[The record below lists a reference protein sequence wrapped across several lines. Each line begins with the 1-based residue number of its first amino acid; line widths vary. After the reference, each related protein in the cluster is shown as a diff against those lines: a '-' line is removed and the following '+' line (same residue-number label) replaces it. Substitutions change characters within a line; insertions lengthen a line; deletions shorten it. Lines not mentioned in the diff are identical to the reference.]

1 MVLVD
6 KKQLLIYNKF
16 VFLYTI
22 ILRRFFRMKKIKIL
36 ALVMALVAIVA
47 CFAGCGEKEAAK
59 LTMATNAEFPP
70 FEYLEGEEIVG
81 ADVDLAKALAEKL
94 GRELEITNIDFDAA
108 LTGAATGKYD
118 VAVAGITANDE
129 RRKNMNFSDD
139 YYTASQAIIVT
150 ADSEIKAAADL
161 EGKKVSCQEGTTG
174 EQYLLDN
181 EYEIQSYK
189 TGAEA
194 VSALTA
200 GKVDA
205 VVIDNAVAVALS
217 AKQDGKTVVLDEAL
231 TKEAYA
237 IAIKK
242 GNDELTEEI
251 NKALDELKAEG
262 VLKKIFEKY
271 NLPYDEQ

>member
-1 MVLVD
+1 MKKLLSLVLVVA
-6 KKQLLIYNKF
+6 LMA
-16 VFLYTI
+16 TCA
-22 ILRRFFRMKKIKIL
+22 L
-36 ALVMALVAIVA
+36 ALTS
-47 CFAGCGEKEAAK
+47 CGDKGAAK

-81 ADVDLAKALAEKL
+81 ADVDLAKAIAEKL

-129 RRKNMNFSDD
+129 RRKNMNFSND

-150 ADSEIKAAADL
+150 ADSEIAAAADL

-181 EYEIQSYK
+181 GYEIQSYK

-217 AKQDGKTVVLDEAL
+217 DKQEGKTVVLDEAL

-237 IAIKK
+237 IALKK
-242 GNDELTEEI
+242 GNDELTAEI

-262 VLKKIFEKY
+262 VLKEIFAKY
-271 NLPYDEQ
+271 ELPYDEQ

>member
-1 MVLVD
+1 MVKTLR
-6 KKQLLIYNKF
+6 K
-16 VFLYTI
+16 I
-22 ILRRFFRMKKIKIL
+22 IAL
-36 ALVMALVAIVA
+36 AGAVALSATMLS
-47 CFAGCGEKEAAK
+47 GCAK
-59 LTMATNAEFPP
+59 AKDADTLTFGTNAEFPP

-81 ADVDLAKALAEKL
+81 ADVDLAKAIAEKL

-129 RRKNMNFSDD
+129 RRKNMNFSND

-150 ADSEIKAAADL
+150 ADSEIATAADL

-181 EYEIQSYK
+181 GYEIQSYK

-205 VVIDNAVAVALS
+205 VVIDNAVAIALS
-217 AKQDGKTVVLDEAL
+217 DKQEGKTVVLDEAL

-237 IAIKK
+237 IALKK
-242 GNDELTEEI
+242 GNDELTAEI

-262 VLKKIFEKY
+262 VLKEIFAKY
-271 NLPYDEQ
+271 ELPYDEQ

>member
-1 MVLVD
+1 M
-6 KKQLLIYNKF
+6 KI
-16 VFLYTI
+16 
-22 ILRRFFRMKKIKIL
+22 MKKILMLTL
-36 ALVMALVAIVA
+36 ALVMVASLA
-47 CFAGCGEKEAAK
+47 ACGEGKTASK

-81 ADVDLAKALAEKL
+81 VDVEIAKAIAEKL

-129 RRKNMNFSDD
+129 RRENMNFSDD
-139 YYTASQAIIVT
+139 YYTASQAIIVM
-150 ADSEIKAAADL
+150 ADSEIKVAADL
-161 EGKKVSCQEGTTG
+161 EGKTVSCQEGTTG

-181 EYEIQSYK
+181 KYAIQSFK

-194 VSALTA
+194 ITALTA

-205 VVIDNAVAVALS
+205 VVIDNAVANALS
-217 AKQDGKTVVLDEAL
+217 AKQEGKTVVLEEAL

-237 IAIKK
+237 IALKK
-242 GNDELTEEI
+242 GNDELTKEI
-251 NKALDELKAEG
+251 NAALAELKDSGKLAEIF
-262 VLKKIFEKY
+262 KKYE
-271 NLPYDEQ
+271 LPFDAE

>member
-1 MVLVD
+1 
-6 KKQLLIYNKF
+6 
-16 VFLYTI
+16 
-22 ILRRFFRMKKIKIL
+22 MKKIKVL
-36 ALVMALVAIVA
+36 ALVMALAVIVA
-47 CFAGCGEKEAAK
+47 CFAGCGAADKTAK

-81 ADVDLAKALAEKL
+81 ADVDLAKALAEKM

-139 YYTASQAIIVT
+139 YYTASQAIIVL
-150 ADSEIKAAADL
+150 ADSEIKTAADL

-181 EYEIQSYK
+181 EYEIQSFK

-194 VSALTA
+194 ISALTA

-205 VVIDNAVAVALS
+205 VVIDNAVALALS
-217 AKQDGKTVVLDEAL
+217 AKQEGKTVVLDEAL

-237 IAIKK
+237 IALKK

-251 NKALDELKAEG
+251 NKALSELKEEG
-262 VLKKIFEKY
+262 VLKEIFEKY
-271 NLPYDEQ
+271 ELPYDEQ